1 MAKLI
6 HQQVAQTQISAD
18 PVQGVSDDPLTGQ
31 KKTDPPYSQDD
42 PVRRVAYRS
51 GYPNSKDVMLNRNYK
66 KKRRWC
72 QSRS

>member
-6 HQQVAQTQISAD
+6 RRPDTQTQLQAD
-18 PVQGVSDDPLTGQ
+18 PFQGVSDEPLTGH

-51 GYPNSKDVMLNRNYK
+51 GYPYSKDLMFNRNYK
-66 KKRRWC
+66 KKRR
-72 QSRS
+72 